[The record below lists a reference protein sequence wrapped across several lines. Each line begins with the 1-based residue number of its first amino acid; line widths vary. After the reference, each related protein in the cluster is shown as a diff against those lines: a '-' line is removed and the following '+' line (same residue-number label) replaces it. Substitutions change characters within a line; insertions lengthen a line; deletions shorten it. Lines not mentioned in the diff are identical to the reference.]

1 MFKHEDIQK
10 LNELE
15 LSLYEYIMKNSE
27 KVMYMKI
34 RDLAN
39 EAHVSTTTVIR
50 FCRKLHCEGFTEFK
64 LKFRMFMQEKNLMKI
79 NEDESIIFDNLKKM
93 LNSEFKEKINIL
105 ADMIFEENDI
115 VFLGGGLSG
124 IVGKYGSRY
133 ISSIGKFAMYIDDL
147 FYPTNSEI
155 CQNAFIIVISESGET
170 EQIIDSINRL
180 KKQKCKIASITN
192 SENSTIAKMS
202 DFNIS
207 YYIPEERIDDVDITS
222 HIPVMFI
229 LEMLGK
235 RLYNKKVDRN
245 S

>member
-1 MFKHEDIQK
+1 
-10 LNELE
+10 
-15 LSLYEYIMKNSE
+15 
-27 KVMYMKI
+27 
-34 RDLAN
+34 
-39 EAHVSTTTVIR
+39 
-50 FCRKLHCEGFTEFK
+50 
-64 LKFRMFMQEKNLMKI
+64 
-79 NEDESIIFDNLKKM
+79 M
-93 LNSEFKEKINIL
+93 LNSEFKEKINTL
-105 ADMIFEENDI
+105 ADMIFEENNI
-115 VFLGGGLSG
+115 IFLGGGLSG

-133 ISSIGKFAMYIDDL
+133 ISSIGKFAMYIDNL

-170 EQIIDSINRL
+170 EQIIDAINRL

-207 YYIPEERIDDVDITS
+207 YYIPEERIDAIDITS

-235 RLYNKKVDRN
+235 RLYNKKVDTN